1 MSTQHPDNVQSPPFA
16 SSHVIN
22 GEEEVIEAYYAFDTL
37 GCDEQ
42 LWDSEGK
49 EVDNFVVKKLFTKYP
64 DYFQKHV
71 LGKDVFLTLRVP
83 NPEIERDE
91 GKILLET
98 LHSIPRN
105 FDIAKRFYSK
115 GFDGKGIAPIFE
127 VFLPMCSS
135 EKSIIRVHEYYKTFI
150 IKSQDKPIYNRDI
163 SIAKWLG
170 ELNPKDIRVTPL
182 FETKEALLGVDKFVE
197 KYIRFE
203 KIKELQRVWLARSDP
218 ALNYGS
224 VAAVLLNKIALSKLH
239 QLEQKTSVEIFPIFG
254 CGSAPFR
261 GNLKPTN
268 VEKILAGYPSVQTF
282 TVQSAFKY
290 DFPEEQVKEGI
301 EAIKSRRRKS
311 PLFVDAKEAAAIV
324 DKIEKDYQAC
334 INLLVPMINR
344 ISPLV
349 PQRRRRK
356 LHIGLFGYSRETSK
370 VKLPRAIPFCASL
383 YSLGLP
389 PEFLGLASL
398 KESDLDKIRQWY
410 KNIDQDLADSMQY
423 FNKETLSYFPGEIQK
438 KVQSVLNLFSLDN
451 AGDKGGNVK
460 AGKDNIKVSN
470 IDEGHAAI
478 TSGIV
483 HELKHQNTAKI
494 GEMIAEAG
502 RIRQF
507 LG

>member
-1 MSTQHPDNVQSPPFA
+1 MSTQHPDNVLSPPF
-16 SSHVIN
+16 SSSPVIN
-22 GEEEVIEAYYAFDTL
+22 GEEEITEAHYAFDTL

-64 DYFQKHV
+64 DYFRKHV

-83 NPEIERDE
+83 NPEIEKDE

-105 FDIAKRFYSK
+105 FDIARRFYGTDGKDNKGSK
-115 GFDGKGIAPIFE
+115 DSKGIAPIFE

-150 IKSQDKPIYNRDI
+150 IKSQDKPIYNHDI

-182 FETKEALLGVDKFVE
+182 FETKEALLDVDTFVE
-197 KYIRFE
+197 RYIRFE
-203 KIKELQRVWLARSDP
+203 KIKEFQRVWLARSDP

-239 QLEQKTSVEIFPIFG
+239 QLEQKTSVEILPIFG

-261 GNLKPTN
+261 GNFKPTN

-290 DFPEEQVKEGI
+290 DFPEKQVQ
-301 EAIKSRRRKS
+301 EAIETIKTRHRKK
-311 PLFVDAKEAAAIV
+311 PVFVDAKEAAAIV
-324 DKIEKDYQAC
+324 GKIEKDYQAC

-356 LHIGLFGYSRETSK
+356 LHIGLFGYSREASK
-370 VKLPRAIPFCASL
+370 IKLPRAIPFCASL

-398 KESDLDKIRQWY
+398 KEKDISQIRQWY
-410 KNIDQDLADSMQY
+410 KNIDRDLADSMQY
-423 FNKETLSYFPGEIQK
+423 FNKDTLSFFPAEIQK
-438 KVQSVLNLFSLDN
+438 KIHSVLELFSLDS
-451 AGDKGGNVK
+451 AG
-460 AGKDNIKVSN
+460 NIV
-470 IDEGHAAI
+470 DDVDREHAAI
-478 TSGIV
+478 TSSIV
-483 HELKHQNTAKI
+483 NELKHQNTAKI
-494 GEMIAEAG
+494 GELIAEAG
-502 RIRQF
+502 KIRQF